1 MRDVIRCP
9 TECVAE
15 SAARRP
21 DDPAVIDVGDSGTS
35 TWTWSQLERE
45 TGRMAALLA
54 HLGVGRGDVVAYQL
68 PNRVEFIAITLGALR
83 IGAICCPLMPI
94 FREREL
100 EGLLQRARAGVVF
113 VADEYRGRHP
123 AQEIASLEPLLPS
136 LRHAVVVATGRVE
149 AGRGEAA
156 LPRSTRVTWSWLHR
170 ALEATSLA
178 ERAGGAGVRPAARTP
193 PPDPEGLAQLLFT
206 SGTSGEPKGVL
217 HRRDVLARAVA
228 MEIEHL
234 KLGARDRIYVPS
246 PLAHQT
252 GFLYGMWLALTLGVA
267 QIVQETWN
275 AARGL
280 EALSSGGGTFV
291 QAATPFLADLVQAVE
306 DGAEPPRT
314 LRIFVAT
321 GAAVPRSLAR
331 RATETLRTAVCGA
344 FGTTE
349 GCLATLSSPDDP
361 PGKAWGTD
369 GRPLRSIR
377 LRIRDDAGNVLGPG
391 KEGHFE
397 THSPTMFEGYLDH
410 PEWTAAAYT
419 QDGWYR
425 TGDLALIDEA
435 GCLHVTG
442 RVKDVINRGG
452 EKIPVAE
459 IEQLLH
465 QHDAVKEIA
474 IVAMPDAR
482 LGERACAF
490 VVPRAGATLDFPA
503 MQRFLDERR
512 VAKPYWPERLEVH
525 ESLPKTPSGK
535 IQKFRLRERA
545 RALASPGKLAA
556 SSELATPRAQ

>member
-9 TECVAE
+9 TQCVAE
-15 SAARRP
+15 NAARRP
-21 DDPAVIDVGDSGTS
+21 DDPAVIDVRDSGTA
-35 TWTWSQLERE
+35 TWTWGRLERE
-45 TGRMAALLA
+45 SERMAVLLA

-68 PNRVEFIAITLGALR
+68 PNRAEFIAITLGALR
-83 IGAICCPLMPI
+83 IGAVCCPLMPI
-94 FREREL
+94 FREHEL
-100 EGLLQRARAGVVF
+100 EGLLRRAGAGVVF

-123 AQEIASLEPLLPS
+123 AQEIASIEPLLPS
-136 LRHAVVVATGRVE
+136 LRHAVVVA
-149 AGRGEAA
+149 AGRDDTA

-170 ALEATSLA
+170 ALEAA
-178 ERAGGAGVRPAARTP
+178 AAAAPAVEST
-193 PPDPEGLAQLLFT
+193 PPDPMGLAQLLFT
-206 SGTSGEPKGVL
+206 SGTSGEPKGAL
-217 HRRDVLARAVA
+217 HRRNALMRAVT

-267 QIVQETWN
+267 QIIQETWN
-275 AARGL
+275 PARGL
-280 EALSSGGGTFV
+280 EALCSGGGTFV

-306 DGAEPPRT
+306 DGAEPPRA

-361 PGKAWGTD
+361 PEKAWGTD
-369 GRPLRSIR
+369 GRPLQSVR

-391 KEGHFE
+391 REGHFE

-419 QDGWYR
+419 RDGWYR

-435 GCLHVTG
+435 GFLHVTG

-465 QHDAVKEIA
+465 QHGAVKEVA

-490 VVPRAGATLDFPA
+490 VVLRAGATLDFLA

-512 VAKPYWPERLEVH
+512 VAKPYWPERLEVL
-525 ESLPKTPSGK
+525 ESLPRTPSGK

-545 RALASPGKLAA
+545 KALASPGLA
-556 SSELATPRAQ
+556 SSGVE